1 MPARYEPVA
10 LLGKGGGGEVWA
22 IRDRVTKRDLALKV
36 LAEDAGEAEV
46 MALVREAVT
55 LSGLEGLGV
64 PHVLAFGRLPGST
77 RRFLVRE
84 LVDGRS
90 LEEVITAEAASGG
103 GSGSRSERARDW
115 LVPLASAADQL
126 TVLHRAGLL
135 HGDIKPANVIVG
147 ADGMGTLV
155 DLGLATPWREGG
167 ARARGLTPKYAAPE
181 LLLGE
186 PLTVRAEVYALG
198 ATLKDALESRGRA
211 DLDEASYD
219 ALTRIATHAT
229 EENPQARYPSVD
241 ELGSALK
248 SAAKIETRALGD
260 AAAWPVLGADAAAQT
275 LAGEVSL
282 LGQGQGLAIVGPRR
296 SGRSTLAN
304 RLSWSLGVSGAPVA
318 SIEPSRDATVSS
330 LEAVELE
337 LEAWEAST
345 SARRHPHRERD
356 ESLVVVIDDLG
367 GLDAAARTRIRR
379 AAEEGARI
387 VAVGDED
394 AVAALAPRG
403 VRTFVV
409 PPLDDASATELV
421 KRAIPSL
428 PDRLAKHLLDRTGR
442 RPGLLRSF
450 VKRLDGRAVTST
462 EEVDEILDMTSSR
475 SISPA
480 SRSREEAL
488 TELVRALDTGRFD
501 VAAQTLDGLE
511 PPTDDQESVDFA
523 VARSKIFLA
532 RGDAVGSAKAL
543 DDVAIIAAKS
553 ASSRVW
559 QIARARTFMR
569 SGNSGEAA
577 RLTEAVIGNE
587 RDAITADA
595 LSVHGLALAFIGD
608 EANAKKALEEAV
620 AIARE
625 VQDARIEAVAQ
636 VSLAIAHQR
645 GGRGREAREAYEAA
659 LASAE
664 RARDAWTLATAR
676 LNLAGLAK
684 ADGDLAQALVH
695 LEGALDMGRRA
706 GGFIV
711 VQQAL
716 FNLANLD
723 LYLGRY
729 ARAAASIEK
738 LAEQRD
744 KLAPNARAQLLGL
757 QAEHATRMGEIER
770 GSRLYDL
777 CAEAYEAVGRPLDAA
792 EARLEGILTRL
803 GGAPNE
809 LGRASPERDVAAL
822 SRELD
827 ALKYKL
833 GDGGFQEHEALAGIV
848 RGSLALAR
856 GDEALAREALD
867 EAHERAVSAG
877 QREWAWRALET
888 RARLSAAQGAAA
900 LARRDT
906 DASLAMLEESAS
918 KLPRDLREVFWN
930 DPRRRSLRQAHTATM
945 PAVSSAPWTGIG
957 AIARGV
963 LGEQGR
969 TPTITGALSGRTASI
984 TSMGTPMPAEDRL
997 QRIFEITRDLA
1008 REHDLDRLLQRVT
1021 DHAVGLLGA
1030 ERGLI
1035 VVVNERGDLVARPVF
1050 GGSRDGTGEETH
1062 QNFSRS
1068 VAERVIRD
1076 GEPVIATSARD
1087 DERLAQAVSVH
1098 QLMIQSIAC
1107 VPIRGAPPAGP
1118 TIGALYLE
1126 TRLRTGLRFRDEL
1139 PTLAA
1144 FADQAAIAIEGARL
1158 LAELRRRSEELE
1170 KANAELEEAKKR
1182 LAERLGARTEQ
1193 LASARRDLKQ
1203 ARQELRGHFGYAGL
1217 VGTSAAMRKVYALI
1231 DRIKDA
1237 DVPVLITG
1245 ESGTGKEVIAKAVHT
1260 AGPRSKSPFLG
1271 VNCGAIPANLLESE
1285 LFGHVR
1291 GAFTGAERDR
1301 KGLFREAE
1309 HGTLLLDEIGEL
1321 PTKMQ
1326 AGLLRVLQEKTVR
1339 PVGGAKEETCN
1350 ARVIA
1355 ATNRDLSQMVAEGT
1369 FREDLFYRLHVIELK
1384 VPPLRERSD
1393 DIPALIDHFLT
1404 LFSSRHNR
1412 ERKSVERTAVR
1423 RLQAYEWPGNVR
1435 QLEHVLL
1442 NAWLL
1447 SEDDEITAEDLDLPA
1462 ASTRSAARETARG
1475 VASSA
1480 AVRVRT
1486 EEEHK
1491 DVEKEKILAALAR
1504 CNWNRVQAAKMIGI
1518 PRRTFYRRLK
1528 EYGIV

>member
-1 MPARYEPVA
+1 MA

-22 IRDRVTKRDLALKV
+22 VRDRVTGRSLALKV
-36 LAEDAGEAEV
+36 LADDAGEAEV

-77 RRFLVRE
+77 RPFLVRE

-90 LEEVITAEAASGG
+90 LDEVLGDAGD
-103 GSGSRSERARDW
+103 GSSDERARDW
-115 LVPLASAADQL
+115 LAPLASAADQL

-147 ADGMGTLV
+147 ADRSGTLV
-155 DLGLATPWREGG
+155 DLGLATPWRDGG
-167 ARARGLTPKYAAPE
+167 SRPPGLTPKFAAPE
-181 LLLGE
+181 LLRGE

-198 ATLKDALESRGRA
+198 ATLKDALSARGQR
-211 DLDEASYD
+211 DLDAPTYA
-219 ALTRIATHAT
+219 ALTRLANHAT
-229 EENPQARYPSVD
+229 EESPDARPPSVD
-241 ELGSALK
+241 ELGSMLK
-248 SAAKIETRALGD
+248 SVAKIETRAIAE
-260 AAAWPVLGADAAAQT
+260 AAAWPVLGADAAAHA
-275 LAGEVSL
+275 LASEAAR
-282 LGQGQGLAIVGPRR
+282 LGPGQGLAIVGPRR

-304 RLSWSLGVSGAPVA
+304 RLSWSLGVSGEPVA
-318 SIEPSRDATVSS
+318 SVEPSRDEAVSS
-330 LEAVELE
+330 RDVIDLE
-337 LEAWEAST
+337 LEAWG
-345 SARRHPHRERD
+345 SAHGKLA
-356 ESLVVVIDDLG
+356 LVIVVDDLA
-367 GLDAAARTRIRR
+367 GLDEDARAPLRR
-379 AAEEGARI
+379 AADAGARI

-403 VRTFVV
+403 VRSFAV
-409 PPLDDASATELV
+409 PPLDEAIAAEIV
-421 KRAIPSL
+421 NRAIPSL
-428 PDRLAKHLLDRTGR
+428 PDRLTRHLLERTGR

-450 VKRLDGRAVTST
+450 VKRLGGRAVTST
-462 EEVDEILDMTSSR
+462 EEIDEIIDATSSH
-475 SISPA
+475 SIVPSF
-480 SRSREEAL
+480 RSREEAIA
-488 TELVRALDTGRFD
+488 ELARALDTGRFD
-501 VAAQTLDGLE
+501 TAAETLDGLE
-511 PPTDDQESVDFA
+511 PAKTPAEQVELA
-523 VARSKIFLA
+523 IARSKILLA
-532 RGDAVGSAKAL
+532 RGDGAGAATSLDAIVELAPSSAHGRA
-543 DDVAIIAAKS
+543 
-553 ASSRVW
+553 W
-559 QIARARTFMR
+559 QIARARTYMR
-569 SGNSGEAA
+569 AGDFASAA
-577 RLTEAVIGNE
+577 RLSDSAREKH
-587 RDAITADA
+587 DATTADA
-595 LSVHGLALAFIGD
+595 LAVHGLALAFSGD
-608 EANAKKALEEAV
+608 ETNAKTALEEAV
-620 AIARE
+620 SIARE
-625 VQDARIEAVAQ
+625 VKDPRIEAVAL

-645 GGRGREAREAYEAA
+645 GGRGSEAREAYEAA
-659 LASAE
+659 LVSAE
-664 RARDAWTLATAR
+664 AARDAWTMATTR
-676 LNLAGLAK
+676 LNLVGLAK

-706 GGFIV
+706 GGIIV

-716 FNLANLD
+716 FNLANID

-738 LAEQRD
+738 LAEQ
-744 KLAPNARAQLLGL
+744 KSELAPNARAQLLGL
-757 QAEHATRMGEIER
+757 QAELATRLGESDR
-770 GSRLYDL
+770 AARLYDL
-777 CAEAYEAVGRPLDAA
+777 CAEAYEAIGRPLDGA
-792 EARLEGILTRL
+792 EARLERILTRL
-803 GGAPNE
+803 ASDPNE
-809 LGRASPERDVAAL
+809 STRTTRPARDVTELA
-822 SRELD
+822 RELD
-827 ALKYKL
+827 ELTTKL
-833 GDGGFQEHEALAGIV
+833 GDGGFQEHESLAGIV

-856 GDEALAREALD
+856 GDETVARAALD
-867 EAHERAVSAG
+867 EAHERAMKAG
-877 QREWAWRALET
+877 QREWAWRALDA
-888 RARLSAAQGAAA
+888 RARLAAGQGAFA

-906 DASLAMLEESAS
+906 DAALAMLEETAA

-930 DPRRRSLRQAHTATM
+930 DPRRRALRQAHTATI
-945 PAVSSAPWTGIG
+945 PAFVNVPWSSGGIVPSPDT
-957 AIARGV
+957 IA
-963 LGEQGR
+963 EQGWGLPAA
-969 TPTITGALSGRTASI
+969 TLGARTASI

-1035 VVVNERGDLVARPVF
+1035 VVINEDGQAVAHT
-1050 GGSRDGTGEETH
+1050 SRDSKGEETH

-1068 VAERVIRD
+1068 VAERVIRE

-1107 VPIRGAPPAGP
+1107 VPIRGPSPAGQ

-1126 TRLRTGLRFRDEL
+1126 TRLRPGVRFKGEL

-1158 LAELRRRSEELE
+1158 LSELRRRSEELE
-1170 KANAELEEAKKR
+1170 RTNAELEEAKQR

-1217 VGTSAAMRKVYALI
+1217 VGTSAAMRRVYALI
-1231 DRIKDA
+1231 ERIKDT

-1245 ESGTGKEVIAKAVHT
+1245 ESGTGKEVIAKAVH
-1260 AGPRSKSPFLG
+1260 ASGPRSKSPFLG

-1285 LFGHVR
+1285 LFGHIR

-1309 HGTLLLDEIGEL
+1309 NGTILLDEIGEM

-1339 PVGGAKEETCN
+1339 PVGGVKEETCN
-1350 ARVIA
+1350 ARVVA
-1355 ATNRDLSQMVAEGT
+1355 ATNRDLAQMVTEGS

-1384 VPPLRERSD
+1384 VPPLRERAE
-1393 DIPALIDHFLT
+1393 DIPALLDHFLT
-1404 LFSSRHNR
+1404 LFASRHKR
-1412 ERKSVERTAVR
+1412 DRKSLERGAVR
-1423 RLQAYEWPGNVR
+1423 RLQSYDWPGNVR

-1447 SEDDEITAEDLDLPA
+1447 AEEDEITDEDLDLPTT
-1462 ASTRSAARETARG
+1462 STRPVSSEVLRPAPSTTVVRAR
-1475 VASSA
+1475 S
-1480 AVRVRT
+1480 
-1486 EEEHK
+1486 EEEYK
-1491 DVEKEKILAALAR
+1491 DGEKETILGALAR
-1504 CNWNRVQAAKMIGI
+1504 CNWNRVQAAKMVGM

-1528 EYGIV
+1528 DYGIV

>member
-1 MPARYEPVA
+1 MSASRVPTQSPALPTFRMPARYEPLA

-22 IRDRVTKRDLALKV
+22 VRDRVTSRDLALKV

-46 MALVREAVT
+46 LALVREAVT

-64 PHVLAFGRLPGST
+64 PQVLAFGRLPGSS

-90 LEEVITAEAASGG
+90 LEEVIADG
-103 GSGSRSERARDW
+103 GSGDDGQRAREW
-115 LVPLASAADQL
+115 LLPFASAADQL

-135 HGDIKPANVIVG
+135 HGDIKPANIIVG
-147 ADGMGTLV
+147 KDGAGTLV

-198 ATLKDALESRGRA
+198 ATLQDALKGRRG
-211 DLDEASYD
+211 DLDADTLS
-219 ALTRIATHAT
+219 ALARIATQAT
-229 EENPQARYPSVD
+229 EEDPHARYPSVD

-248 SAAKIETRALGD
+248 SAAKIETRTLDG
-260 AAAWPVLGADAAAQT
+260 AAAWPVLGADAAAQA
-275 LAGEVSL
+275 LAGEVTR
-282 LGQGQGLAIVGPRR
+282 LGPGQGLAIVGPRR

-318 SIEPSRDATVSS
+318 SIEPSRDSTVSS
-330 LEAVELE
+330 AEVVELE
-337 LEAWEAST
+337 LEAWGT
-345 SARRHPHRERD
+345 SASPAD
-356 ESLVVVIDDLG
+356 GLVIVVDDLG
-367 GLDAAARTRIRR
+367 ALDDGSRARIRR
-379 AAEEGARI
+379 AAEGGARI
-387 VAVGDED
+387 VAVADED
-394 AVAALAPRG
+394 AVTALAPRG

-409 PPLDDASATELV
+409 PPLDESSAAELV

-428 PDRLAKHLLDRTGR
+428 PDRLTKHLVDRTGR
-442 RPGLLRSF
+442 RPGPLRSF
-450 VKRLDGRAVTST
+450 VKRLEGRAVTST
-462 EEVDEILDMTSSR
+462 EEIDEILDATSSR
-475 SISPA
+475 SVPPPP
-480 SRSREEAL
+480 RSREDGLA
-488 TELVRALDTGRFD
+488 ELIRALDTGRFD
-501 VAAQTLDGLE
+501 TAASTLEGLGHA
-511 PPTDDQESVDFA
+511 TSDQERVDFA
-523 VARSKIFLA
+523 IARSRILLA
-532 RGDAVGSAKAL
+532 RGDAVGSADAL
-543 DDVAIIAAKS
+543 DAVAKLAPS
-553 ASSRVW
+553 SPSSRAW
-559 QIARARTFMR
+559 QIARARTAMR
-569 SGNSGEAA
+569 AGDSAEAA
-577 RLTEAVIGNE
+577 RLTEAAAKGRE
-587 RDAITADA
+587 MDATTADA
-595 LSVHGLALAFIGD
+595 LSVHGLALAFSGD
-608 EANAKKALEEAV
+608 EPNAKKALEEAV

-625 VQDARIEAVAQ
+625 VQDPRIEAVAL

-645 GGRGREAREAYEAA
+645 GGRGKEARGAYEAA

-664 RARDAWTLATAR
+664 KACDAWTLATTR

-695 LEGALDMGRRA
+695 YEGALDMGRRV
-706 GGFIV
+706 GGFVV

-716 FNLANLD
+716 SNLANLD

-744 KLAPNARAQLLGL
+744 KLSPNARAQLLGL
-757 QAEHATRMGEIER
+757 QAELATRMGDIDR
-770 GSRLYDL
+770 AARLYDL
-777 CAEAYEAVGRPLDAA
+777 CAEAYEAVARPLDAA

-803 GGAPNE
+803 G
-809 LGRASPERDVAAL
+809 AAGDAARSIDITSL

-827 ALKYKL
+827 ALKDRL
-833 GDGGFQEHEALAGIV
+833 GDGGFQEHEALACIV

-856 GDEALAREALD
+856 GDETPAREALD
-867 EAHERAVSAG
+867 EAHQRALSAG
-877 QREWAWRALET
+877 QREWAWRALDA
-888 RARLSAAQGAAA
+888 RARLAAAQGASA

-906 DASLAMLEESAS
+906 DASLAMLEETAA

-930 DPRRRSLRQAHTATM
+930 DPRRRALRQAHTATM
-945 PAVSSAPWTGIG
+945 PAAPGAPWSGIG
-957 AIARGV
+957 AMRGV
-963 LGEQGR
+963 LGEATR
-969 TPTITGALSGRTASI
+969 SPTINGTLGGRTASI
-984 TSMGTPMPAEDRL
+984 TSMGTPMPTEDRL

-1030 ERGLI
+1030 ERGL
-1035 VVVNERGDLVARPVF
+1035 VVVVDDRGEVF
-1050 GGSRDGTGEETH
+1050 AHTSRDSKGEETH

-1068 VAERVIRD
+1068 VAERVIHE
-1076 GEPVIATSARD
+1076 GEPVIATSARE

-1107 VPIRGAPPAGP
+1107 VPIRGAPPAGK

-1126 TRLRTGLRFRDEL
+1126 TRLRPGLRFRDEL

-1144 FADQAAIAIEGARL
+1144 FADQAAIAIESARL
-1158 LAELRRRSEELE
+1158 VDELRRRTDELE
-1170 KANAELEEAKKR
+1170 KTNAELEEAKAR

-1217 VGTSAAMRKVYALI
+1217 VGTSAAMRKVYALLE
-1231 DRIKDA
+1231 RIKDT
-1237 DVPVLITG
+1237 DVPVLVTG
-1245 ESGTGKEVIAKAVHT
+1245 ESGTGKEVIAKAVHSS
-1260 AGPRSKSPFLG
+1260 GPRSKSPFLG

-1291 GAFTGAERDR
+1291 GAFTGADRDR

-1309 HGTLLLDEIGEL
+1309 NGTILLDEIGEM

-1339 PVGGAKEETCN
+1339 PVGGAKEEPCN

-1355 ATNRDLSQMVAEGT
+1355 ATNRDLGQMVAEGA
-1369 FREDLFYRLHVIELK
+1369 FREDLYYRLHVIELR
-1384 VPPLRERSD
+1384 VPPLRERAD

-1404 LFSSRHNR
+1404 LFSARHKR

-1423 RLQAYEWPGNVR
+1423 RLQAYDWPGNVR

-1447 SEDDEITAEDLDLPA
+1447 SEDDEIKTEDLDLPA
-1462 ASTRSAARETARG
+1462 GSARSLPLDAKRAAASATSTVRARTQ
-1475 VASSA
+1475 
-1480 AVRVRT
+1480 
-1486 EEEHK
+1486 EEHK

-1504 CNWNRVQAAKMIGI
+1504 CNWNRVQAAKMVGI

-1528 EYGIV
+1528 DYGIV

>member
-1 MPARYEPVA
+1 MPPRYEPMA

-22 IRDRVTKRDLALKV
+22 VRDRVTGRELALKV

-46 MALVREAVT
+46 LALVREAVT

-64 PHVLAFGRLPGST
+64 PQVQAFGRLPGSP

-84 LVDGRS
+84 LVEGRS
-90 LEEVITAEAASGG
+90 LEEVIGDGA
-103 GSGSRSERARDW
+103 ERADARSRDW
-115 LVPLASAADQL
+115 LLPLTSAADQL

-147 ADGMGTLV
+147 ADGTGTLV

-167 ARARGLTPKYAAPE
+167 ARARGLTPRYAAPE

-198 ATLKDALESRGRA
+198 ATLKDALVKRRS
-211 DLDEASYD
+211 DLDGPTRD
-219 ALTRIATHAT
+219 ALARIAARAT
-229 EENPQARYPSVD
+229 EENPEARYPSVD

-248 SAAKIETRALGD
+248 SAARIETRAL
-260 AAAWPVLGADAAAQT
+260 AAAWPVLGADAAAQA
-275 LAGEVSL
+275 LAAEVAR
-282 LGQGQGLAIVGPRR
+282 LGPGQGLALVGPRR

-318 SIEPSRDATVSS
+318 SIEPSRDATVSAR
-330 LEAVELE
+330 EVVELE
-337 LEAWEAST
+337 LGAWGAREPAGEVHSEAKPAS
-345 SARRHPHRERD
+345 SGD
-356 ESLVVVIDDLG
+356 LVIVVDDLG
-367 GLDAAARTRIRR
+367 GLDDDARARIRR
-379 AAEEGARI
+379 AAEDGARV
-387 VAVGDED
+387 VAVADED
-394 AVAALAPRG
+394 AVAHLAPRG

-409 PPLDDASATELV
+409 PPLDESSAVDLV

-428 PDRLAKHLLDRTGR
+428 PDRLTKHLLDRTGR
-442 RPGLLRSF
+442 RPGPLRSF
-450 VKRLDGRAVTST
+450 VKRLEGRAITST
-462 EEVDEILDMTSSR
+462 EEIDELLDATSSR
-475 SISPA
+475 SLPPP

-488 TELVRALDTGRFD
+488 RELARALDTGRFD
-501 VAAQTLDGLE
+501 TASDVLEGLGG
-511 PPTDDQESVDFA
+511 PASDQESVDFA
-523 VARSKIFLA
+523 VARSRILLA
-532 RGDAVGSAKAL
+532 RSDAAGSAAALDAVAKIAKASGSARA
-543 DDVAIIAAKS
+543 
-553 ASSRVW
+553 W

-569 SGNSGEAA
+569 AGDFAEAA
-577 RLTEAVIGNE
+577 RLTASAAEGDE
-587 RDAITADA
+587 KDAITADA
-595 LSVHGLALAFIGD
+595 LAVHGLALAFTGA
-608 EANAKKALEEAV
+608 EPNAMRALEEAV
-620 AIARE
+620 AIARS
-625 VQDARIEAVAQ
+625 VRDARIEAVAQ

-645 GGRGREAREAYEAA
+645 GGRAKEARVTYEAA

-664 RARDAWTLATAR
+664 RASDAWTLATTR

-684 ADGDLAQALVH
+684 ADGELAQALVH

-729 ARAAASIEK
+729 ARAGASIDK
-738 LAEQRD
+738 LAEQRGE
-744 KLAPNARAQLLGL
+744 LAPNARAQLLGL
-757 QAEHATRMGEIER
+757 QAEHATRIGEIDR
-770 GSRLYDL
+770 GARLYEL
-777 CAEAYEAVGRPLDAA
+777 SAEAYEAIARPLDAA

-803 GGAPNE
+803 GAAPNDP
-809 LGRASPERDVAAL
+809 GRTADAAAL
-822 SRELD
+822 ARELD
-827 ALKYKL
+827 ALGSKL
-833 GDGGFQEHEALAGIV
+833 GEGGFREHEALAGIV
-848 RGSLALAR
+848 KGSLALAR
-856 GDEALAREALD
+856 GDETVAREALD
-867 EAHERAVSAG
+867 AAHERAMSAG
-877 QREWAWRALET
+877 QREWAWRALDA
-888 RARLSAAQGAAA
+888 RARLAAAQGASA

-906 DASLAMLEESAS
+906 DASLAMLEETAA

-930 DPRRRSLRQAHTATM
+930 DPRRRALREAHTATM
-945 PAVSSAPWTGIG
+945 PAVSSTPWASRSG
-957 AIARGV
+957 ARGA
-963 LGEQGR
+963 LTDQAR
-969 TPTITGALSGRTASI
+969 LSTITGALAGRTASI

-1035 VVVNERGDLVARPVF
+1035 VVVDERGDVVAHT
-1050 GGSRDGTGEETH
+1050 SRDSKGEETH
-1062 QNFSRS
+1062 QHFSRS
-1068 VAERVIRD
+1068 VAERVIHE

-1087 DERLAQAVSVH
+1087 DERLAEAVSVH

-1107 VPIRGAPPAGP
+1107 VPIRGAPPAGK

-1126 TRLRTGLRFRDEL
+1126 TRLRPGVRFKDEL

-1158 LAELRRRSEELE
+1158 MDELRRRSEELE
-1170 KANAELEEAKKR
+1170 KANADLQEAKER

-1217 VGTSAAMRKVYALI
+1217 VGTSAAMRKVYALV
-1231 DRIKDA
+1231 DRIKDT
-1237 DVPVLITG
+1237 DIPVLVTG
-1245 ESGTGKEVIAKAVHT
+1245 ESGTGKEVIAKAVHA
-1260 AGPRSKSPFLG
+1260 AGPRSKAPFLG

-1309 HGTLLLDEIGEL
+1309 HGTILLDEIGEM

-1339 PVGGAKEETCN
+1339 PVGGAKEEPCS

-1355 ATNRDLSQMVAEGT
+1355 ATNRDLEQMVAEGS

-1384 VPPLRERSD
+1384 VPPLRERAD

-1404 LFSSRHNR
+1404 LFSARHKR
-1412 ERKSVERTAVR
+1412 ERKTVERTAVR
-1423 RLQAYEWPGNVR
+1423 RLQSYDWPGNVR

-1447 SEDDEITAEDLDLPA
+1447 SEADEITSEDLDLPA
-1462 ASTRSAARETARG
+1462 ASARGLAPEAARSSSHA
-1475 VASSA
+1475 ASSGT
-1480 AVRVRT
+1480 RVRT
-1486 EEEHK
+1486 QEEFK
-1491 DVEKEKILAALAR
+1491 DVEKEKILSALAR
-1504 CNWNRVQAAKMIGI
+1504 CNWNRVQAAKMVGI

-1528 EYGIV
+1528 DYGIV

>member
-1 MPARYEPVA
+1 MGSTPTFRMPARYEPMA

-22 IRDRVTKRDLALKV
+22 VRDRVTGRDLALKV

-64 PHVLAFGRLPGST
+64 PQVLAFGRLPGSQ

-84 LVDGRS
+84 LVDGKS
-90 LEEVITAEAASGG
+90 LEEVIADGPSSGAG
-103 GSGSRSERARDW
+103 EESARQW
-115 LVPLASAADQL
+115 LLPLASAADQL

-147 ADGMGTLV
+147 RDGTGTLV

-181 LLLGE
+181 LLQGA
-186 PLTVRAEVYALG
+186 PLTVRGEVYALG
-198 ATLKDALESRGRA
+198 ATLKDALVGRRA
-211 DLDEASYD
+211 DLDEATHA
-219 ALTRIATHAT
+219 ALADITARAT
-229 EENPQARYPSVD
+229 EEDPEARYPSVD

-248 SAAKIETRALGD
+248 SAARIETRAL
-260 AAAWPVLGADAAAQT
+260 AAAWPVLGADAAAQA
-275 LAGEVSL
+275 LAAEVARL
-282 LGQGQGLAIVGPRR
+282 GPGQGVAIVGPRR
-296 SGRSTLAN
+296 SGRSTLAH
-304 RLSWSLGVSGAPVA
+304 RLSWSLGVSGTPVA
-318 SIEPSRDATVSS
+318 SIEPSRDAMVSS
-330 LEAVELE
+330 LEVVDLE
-337 LEAWEAST
+337 LGAWAAGGQGDGARSGT
-345 SARRHPHRERD
+345 QSAGA
-356 ESLVVVIDDLG
+356 LVIVVDDLA
-367 GLDAAARTRIRR
+367 GLDDEARGRIRR

-387 VAVGDED
+387 VAVADEE
-394 AVAALAPRG
+394 AVATLAPRG
-403 VRTFVV
+403 VSTFVV
-409 PPLDDASATELV
+409 PPLDESSAADLV

-428 PDRLAKHLLDRTGR
+428 PDRLTKHLLDRTGR
-442 RPGLLRSF
+442 RPGPLRSF
-450 VKRLDGRAVTST
+450 VKRLAGRAVTST
-462 EEVDEILDMTSSR
+462 EEIDEILDTTSSR
-475 SISPA
+475 SIPPT
-480 SRSREEAL
+480 SRSREDAL
-488 TELVRALDTGRFD
+488 AELTRALDTGRFD
-501 VAAQTLDGLE
+501 TAAQVLE
-511 PPTDDQESVDFA
+511 ALGPPSSDHESVDFA
-523 VARSKIFLA
+523 IARSKILLA
-532 RGDAVGSAKAL
+532 RSDAAGSAKAL
-543 DDVAIIAAKS
+543 DAVAEAAPKS
-553 ASSRVW
+553 TSSRAW
-559 QIARARTFMR
+559 RIARARTFMR
-569 SGNSGEAA
+569 AGDSGEAA
-577 RLTEAVIGNE
+577 RLTESVAKGAE
-587 RDAITADA
+587 KDASTADA
-595 LSVHGLALAFIGD
+595 LSVHGLALAFTGD
-608 EANAKKALEEAV
+608 EPNAKKALEEAV
-620 AIARE
+620 AIARN
-625 VQDARIEAVAQ
+625 VQDARIEAIAQ

-645 GGRGREAREAYEAA
+645 GGRAKEAREAYEAA

-664 RARDAWTLATAR
+664 RARDAWTLATTR

-757 QAEHATRMGEIER
+757 QAELATRMGDIDR
-770 GSRLYDL
+770 AARLYDL
-777 CAEAYEAVGRPLDAA
+777 SAEAYEAVARPLDGA
-792 EARLEGILTRL
+792 EARLESILTRL
-803 GGAPNE
+803 GATPNE
-809 LGRASPERDVAAL
+809 PARDVSAL
-822 SRELD
+822 ARELD
-827 ALKYKL
+827 ALRSKL
-833 GDGGFQEHEALAGIV
+833 GEGGFQEHEALAGIV

-856 GDEALAREALD
+856 GDETGAREALD
-867 EAHERAVSAG
+867 EAHARAMSAG
-877 QREWAWRALET
+877 QREWAWRALDA
-888 RARLSAAQGAAA
+888 RARLAAAQGASA

-906 DASLAMLEESAS
+906 DASLAMLEETAS

-930 DPRRRSLRQAHTATM
+930 DPRRRALRQAHTATM
-945 PAVSSAPWTGIG
+945 PALPTAAWSGG
-957 AIARGV
+957 AAVRS
-963 LGEQGR
+963 
-969 TPTITGALSGRTASI
+969 PTITGRTASI

-1008 REHDLDRLLQRVT
+1008 RENDLDRLLQRVT
-1021 DHAVGLLGA
+1021 DHAVELLGA

-1035 VVVNERGDLVARPVF
+1035 VVVNERGDVVAHT
-1050 GGSRDGTGEETH
+1050 SRDSKGEETH

-1068 VAERVIRD
+1068 VAERVIHE

-1087 DERLAQAVSVH
+1087 DERLAEAVSIH

-1107 VPIRGAPPAGP
+1107 VPIRGAPPAGK

-1126 TRLRTGLRFRDEL
+1126 TRLRPGVRFKGEL

-1144 FADQAAIAIEGARL
+1144 FADQAAIAIEGARRMD
-1158 LAELRRRSEELE
+1158 ELRRRSEELE
-1170 KANAELEEAKKR
+1170 TANAELQEAKAR

-1231 DRIKDA
+1231 DRIKDT

-1245 ESGTGKEVIAKAVHT
+1245 ESGTGKEVIAKAVH
-1260 AGPRSKSPFLG
+1260 ASGPRAKSPFLG

-1291 GAFTGAERDR
+1291 GAFTGADRDR

-1309 HGTLLLDEIGEL
+1309 SGSILLDEIGEM

-1339 PVGGAKEETCN
+1339 PVGGAKEESCN

-1355 ATNRDLSQMVAEGT
+1355 ATNRDLSQMVSEGT

-1384 VPPLRERSD
+1384 VPPLRERAE

-1404 LFSSRHNR
+1404 LFSARHKR
-1412 ERKSVERTAVR
+1412 ERKTVERTAVR
-1423 RLQAYEWPGNVR
+1423 RLQAYDWPGNVR

-1447 SEDDEITAEDLDLPA
+1447 SEDDEISTEDLDLPA
-1462 ASTRSAARETARG
+1462 PSGRLVPSETTRGAPTPAPRARTQ
-1475 VASSA
+1475 
-1480 AVRVRT
+1480 
-1486 EEEHK
+1486 EEYK
-1491 DVEKEKILAALAR
+1491 DVEKEKILSALAR
-1504 CNWNRVQAAKMIGI
+1504 CNWNRVQAAKLIGI

-1528 EYGIV
+1528 DYGII

>member
-1 MPARYEPVA
+1 MAPAFRVPPRYTPLA
-10 LLGKGGGGEVWA
+10 LLGKGGGGEVWSV
-22 IRDRVTKRDLALKV
+22 RDRVTGRSLALKV

-64 PHVLAFGRLPGST
+64 PQVLAFGRLPGSP

-90 LEEVITAEAASGG
+90 LEEVIGEAGGAS
-103 GSGSRSERARDW
+103 AREW
-115 LVPLASAADQL
+115 LLPLASAADQL

-135 HGDIKPANVIVG
+135 HGDIKPANIIVG
-147 ADGMGTLV
+147 GDGAGTLV

-167 ARARGLTPKYAAPE
+167 SRARGLTPKYAAPE

-198 ATLKDALESRGRA
+198 ATLSDALSKRRG
-211 DLDEASYD
+211 DLDEPTRG
-219 ALTRIATHAT
+219 ALARIAARAT
-229 EENPQARYPSVD
+229 EEHPEARYPSVD

-248 SAAKIETRALGD
+248 SAAKIETRAL
-260 AAAWPVLGADAAAQT
+260 AAAWPVLGADAAAQS
-275 LAGEVSL
+275 LAAEVAR
-282 LGQGQGLAIVGPRR
+282 LGPGQGLAIVGPRR

-318 SIEPSRDATVSS
+318 SIEPARDAAVGA
-330 LEAVELE
+330 LEVVELE
-337 LEAWEAST
+337 LDAWRARGHEDVAR
-345 SARRHPHRERD
+345 SAAEPAAAAD
-356 ESLVVVIDDLG
+356 LIVVVDDLD
-367 GLDAAARTRIRR
+367 GLDDAARARIRR
-379 AAEEGARI
+379 AAEEGARV

-409 PPLDDASATELV
+409 PPLDESSAAELV

-428 PDRLAKHLLDRTGR
+428 PDRLTEHLLARTGR
-442 RPGLLRSF
+442 RPGALRSF
-450 VKRLDGRAVTST
+450 VKRLAGHAITST
-462 EEVDEILDMTSSR
+462 EEIDDLLDATSSR
-475 SISPA
+475 SVPPP
-480 SRSREEAL
+480 SRSRDEAL
-488 TELVRALDTGRFD
+488 GELARALDTGRFD
-501 VAAQTLDGLE
+501 TAAEALDGLGAPANAPE
-511 PPTDDQESVDFA
+511 AVDFA
-523 VARSKIFLA
+523 VARSKILLA
-532 RGDAVGSAKAL
+532 RSDAVGSAAAL
-543 DDVAIIAAKS
+543 DAVADLAEAS
-553 ASSRVW
+553 ASARAW
-559 QIARARTFMR
+559 RIARARTFMR
-569 SGNSGEAA
+569 AGDSVEAA
-577 RLTEAVIGNE
+577 RLTESAAASPE
-587 RDAITADA
+587 KDAITADA
-595 LSVHGLALAFIGD
+595 LAVHGLALAFTGD
-608 EANAKKALEEAV
+608 EANAKRALEEAV
-620 AIARE
+620 TIARN
-625 VQDARIEAVAQ
+625 VQNPRIEAVAQ

-645 GGRGREAREAYEAA
+645 GGRASEARRAYEAA

-664 RARDAWTLATAR
+664 RARDAWTLATTR

-729 ARAAASIEK
+729 ARAGASIEK

-744 KLAPNARAQLLGL
+744 QLAPSARAQLLGL
-757 QAEHATRMGEIER
+757 QAELATRLGEIER
-770 GSRLYDL
+770 GARLYEHSAD
-777 CAEAYEAVGRPLDAA
+777 AYDAVARPLDAA

-803 GGAPNE
+803 GAGPSDGGAV
-809 LGRASPERDVAAL
+809 DVTGLA
-822 SRELD
+822 RELD
-827 ALKYKL
+827 ALRAKL

-848 RGSLALAR
+848 KGSLALAR
-856 GDEALAREALD
+856 GEEGVAREALD
-867 EAHERAVSAG
+867 AAYERAMSAG
-877 QREWAWRALET
+877 QREWAWRALDA
-888 RARLSAAQGAAA
+888 RARLAAAQGASA

-906 DASLAMLEESAS
+906 DASLAMLEETAA

-930 DPRRRSLRQAHTATM
+930 DPRRRALRQAHTATM
-945 PAVSSAPWTGIG
+945 PAMSSAPWASGV
-957 AIARGV
+957 RGV
-963 LGEQGR
+963 LTDQGHLA
-969 TPTITGALSGRTASI
+969 TITGSLAGRTASI

-1008 REHDLDRLLQRVT
+1008 SERDLDRLLQRVT

-1030 ERGLI
+1030 ERGL
-1035 VVVNERGDLVARPVF
+1035 VVVVDERGDVVAHT
-1050 GGSRDGTGEETH
+1050 SRDGRGEETH
-1062 QNFSRS
+1062 QHFSRS
-1068 VAERVIRD
+1068 VAERVIRE

-1087 DERLAQAVSVH
+1087 DERLAEAVSVH
-1098 QLMIQSIAC
+1098 ALMIQSIAC
-1107 VPIRGAPPAGP
+1107 VPIRGAPPAGK

-1126 TRLRTGLRFRDEL
+1126 TRLRPGVRFKDEL

-1144 FADQAAIAIEGARL
+1144 FADQAAIAIDGARL
-1158 LAELRRRSEELE
+1158 MDELRRRTEELE
-1170 KANAELEEAKKR
+1170 KANAALNEAKER

-1217 VGTSAAMRKVYALI
+1217 VGTSAAMRKVYALV
-1231 DRIKDA
+1231 DRIKDT
-1237 DVPVLITG
+1237 DVPVLISG
-1245 ESGTGKEVIAKAVHT
+1245 ESGTGKEVIAKAVHA
-1260 AGPRSKSPFLG
+1260 AGPRGKAPFLG

-1291 GAFTGAERDR
+1291 GAFTGADRDR
-1301 KGLFREAE
+1301 KGLFREADS
-1309 HGTLLLDEIGEL
+1309 GTILLDEIGEM
-1321 PTKMQ
+1321 PHKMQ

-1339 PVGGAKEETCN
+1339 PVGGAKEEPCN

-1355 ATNRDLSQMVAEGT
+1355 ATNRDLGQMVAEGT

-1384 VPPLRERSD
+1384 VPPLRERAD
-1393 DIPALIDHFLT
+1393 DVPALIDHFLT
-1404 LFSSRHNR
+1404 LFSARHKR
-1412 ERKSVERTAVR
+1412 ERKSLERAAVR
-1423 RLQAYEWPGNVR
+1423 RLQSYDWPGNVR

-1447 SEDDEITAEDLDLPA
+1447 SEDDEIRSEDLDLPSSSARGLPAEGPRA
-1462 ASTRSAARETARG
+1462 ASPTGAGARAR
-1475 VASSA
+1475 
-1480 AVRVRT
+1480 T
-1486 EEEHK
+1486 QEEFK
-1491 DVEKEKILAALAR
+1491 DVEKEKILSALAR
-1504 CNWNRVQAAKMIGI
+1504 CNWNRVQAAKMVGI

-1528 EYGIV
+1528 DYGIV

>member
-1 MPARYEPVA
+1 HWHNARHVYDGGVSVSTAPAVPSRAEPTLGREPPTFRMPARYEPVA

-22 IRDRVTKRDLALKV
+22 VRDRVTGRELALKV

-64 PHVLAFGRLPGST
+64 PQVLAFGRLPGSA

-84 LVDGRS
+84 LVEGRS
-90 LEEVITAEAASGG
+90 LEEVIGG
-103 GSGSRSERARDW
+103 EGSGAKEW

-147 ADGMGTLV
+147 RDGSGTLV

-167 ARARGLTPKYAAPE
+167 SRARGLTPKYAAPE
-181 LLLGE
+181 LLLGD

-198 ATLKDALESRGRA
+198 ATLQDALKGRRA
-211 DLDEASYD
+211 DLDEATYA
-219 ALTRIATHAT
+219 ALSRIAA
-229 EENPQARYPSVD
+229 Q
-241 ELGSALK
+241 
-248 SAAKIETRALGD
+248 SAAKIETRVLGE
-260 AAAWPVLGADAAAQT
+260 AAAWPVLGADAAAQA
-275 LAGEVSL
+275 LAADVSRL
-282 LGQGQGLAIVGPRR
+282 RAGQGLAIVGPRR

-304 RLSWSLGVSGAPVA
+304 RLSWSLGVTGAPVA
-318 SIEPSRDATVSS
+318 SIEPSRDAMVSS
-330 LEAVELE
+330 REIVDLE
-337 LEAWEAST
+337 LEAWRAPNGI
-345 SARRHPHRERD
+345 AD
-356 ESLVVVIDDLG
+356 GLVIVIDDLA
-367 GLDAAARTRIRR
+367 GLDDEARTRVRR
-379 AAEEGARI
+379 AAEDGARV

-394 AVAALAPRG
+394 AVALLAPRG

-409 PPLDDASATELV
+409 PPLDDASAAELV

-428 PDRLAKHLLDRTGR
+428 PDRLTKHLLDRTGR

-462 EEVDEILDMTSSR
+462 EEIDEVLDATSSR
-475 SISPA
+475 SIPPP

-488 TELVRALDTGRFD
+488 VELTRALDTGRFD
-501 VAAQTLDGLE
+501 MAATTLDGLGS
-511 PPTDDQESVDFA
+511 PTNDQEAVDFA
-523 VARSKIFLA
+523 IARSKILLA
-532 RGDAVGSAKAL
+532 RGDATGSAAAL
-543 DDVAIIAAKS
+543 DAVASIAPAS
-553 ASSRVW
+553 ISSRAW
-559 QIARARTFMR
+559 KIARARTFMR
-569 SGNSGEAA
+569 AGDSGEAA
-577 RLTEAVIGNE
+577 RLSESAAAGPE
-587 RDAITADA
+587 RDAVKADA
-595 LSVHGLALAFIGD
+595 LAVHGLALALAGD
-608 EANAKKALEEAV
+608 EPNAKTALEQAV
-620 AIARE
+620 AIARD
-625 VQDARIEAVAQ
+625 VSDARIEAVAQ

-664 RARDAWTLATAR
+664 KARDAWTLATTR

-684 ADGDLAQALVH
+684 GDGDLAQALVH

-706 GGFIV
+706 GGLIV

-729 ARAAASIEK
+729 ARAAASIAK

-757 QAEHATRMGEIER
+757 EAELATRIGEIER
-770 GSRLYDL
+770 AARLYDL
-777 CAEAYEAVGRPLDAA
+777 CADVYEAVGRPLDAA

-803 GGAPNE
+803 GVDAN
-809 LGRASPERDVAAL
+809 ARDVPAL
-822 SRELD
+822 ARELD
-827 ALKYKL
+827 ALKQKL
-833 GDGGFQEHEALAGIV
+833 GEGGFQEHEALAGIV

-856 GDEALAREALD
+856 GDEAVAREALD
-867 EAHERAVSAG
+867 EAYQRATSAG
-877 QREWAWRALET
+877 QREWAWRALDA
-888 RARLSAAQGAAA
+888 RARLAAAQGASA

-906 DASLAMLEESAS
+906 DASLAMLEETAA

-930 DPRRRSLRQAHTATM
+930 DPRRRALRQAHTATM
-945 PAVSSAPWTGIG
+945 PAVSTAPWGTDLG
-957 AIARGV
+957 ARVAFGDGPRSPSNTTS
-963 LGEQGR
+963 L
-969 TPTITGALSGRTASI
+969 GRTASI

-1035 VVVNERGDLVARPVF
+1035 VVVNEGGNVVAHT
-1050 GGSRDGTGEETH
+1050 SRDSKGEETH

-1068 VAERVIRD
+1068 VAERVIRE

-1107 VPIRGAPPAGP
+1107 VPIRGAPPAGK

-1126 TRLRTGLRFRDEL
+1126 TRLRPGVRFKGEL

-1144 FADQAAIAIEGARL
+1144 FADQAAIAIESARL
-1158 LAELRRRSEELE
+1158 MAELRRRSDELQR
-1170 KANAELEEAKKR
+1170 ANAELEEAKER

-1193 LASARRDLKQ
+1193 LATARRDLKQ

-1231 DRIKDA
+1231 DRIKDT

-1245 ESGTGKEVIAKAVHT
+1245 ESGTGKEVIAKAVHS

-1291 GAFTGAERDR
+1291 GAFTGADRDR

-1309 HGTLLLDEIGEL
+1309 HGTILLDEIGEM

-1339 PVGGAKEETCN
+1339 PVGGAKEEPCN

-1355 ATNRDLSQMVAEGT
+1355 ATNRELSQMVAEGT

-1384 VPPLRERSD
+1384 VPALRERSE

-1404 LFSSRHNR
+1404 LFAARHKR
-1412 ERKSVERTAVR
+1412 ERKTVERNAVR
-1423 RLQAYEWPGNVR
+1423 RLQAFDWPGNVR

-1447 SEDDEITAEDLDLPA
+1447 SEDDEITSEDLDLPA
-1462 ASTRSAARETARG
+1462 MSVRTGPAEATRAASTG
-1475 VASSA
+1475 
-1480 AVRVRT
+1480 AVRARSQD
-1486 EEEHK
+1486 EFK

-1504 CNWNRVQAAKMIGI
+1504 CNWNRVQAAKMVGI

-1528 EYGIV
+1528 DYGIL